1 MTQIALNRLQGKVA
15 IVTGASRGIG
25 AAIAVRFAR
34 EGATVIAAARNTDDL
49 AQTATLGGGRIVTQP
64 CDVQK
69 ASDVQALINRAI
81 DDYGALDV
89 LVNNAGVAVQKLL
102 VDTTE
107 EDWDTTMDTNVKGTF
122 WGLKFAIP
130 VMKAGGSIINVGS
143 VNSFIGE
150 QTSSAYVTSKGA
162 VLLLTKN
169 AAAETA
175 HLGIRVNIVC
185 PGSTETQMSRG
196 YFEAAMGSAEAADRF
211 TRTFAPLTGMI
222 PTDDIAS
229 AALFLASDESKSMT
243 GSSMLVDGGLLASW
257 DHVPP
262 LEGAVPVDHT

>member
-1 MTQIALNRLQGKVA
+1 MREGSTGRLRGKVA

-25 AAIAVRFAR
+25 QAIAVRFAR
-34 EGATVIAAARNTDDL
+34 EGAHVIAAARNTADL
-49 AQTATLGGGRIVTQP
+49 AETAASGDGRIVTQP

-69 ASDVQALINRAI
+69 ASDVQALIARAMN
-81 DDYGALDV
+81 DFGTLDV

-107 EDWDTTMDTNVKGTF
+107 EDWDLTMDTNVKGTF
-122 WGLKFAIP
+122 WGLKYAIP
-130 VMKAGGSIINVGS
+130 VMKRGGSIINIGS
-143 VNSFIGE
+143 VNSFSGE

-185 PGSTETQMSRG
+185 PGSTETQMSRAF
-196 YFEAAMGSAEAADRF
+196 FEASMGSADAADKF

-229 AALFLASDESKSMT
+229 AVLFLATEDSKSMT
-243 GSSMLVDGGLLASW
+243 GSSILVDGGLLASW
-257 DHVPP
+257 DHVEAP
-262 LEGAVPVDHT
+262 